1 MIVRRKAKYTYVA
14 QNKDLLDDIDDEE
27 ESYEI
32 NDDGFNDIN
41 NYLKIIGL
49 FPKKSFL
56 KTSND
61 KNEDSE
67 N

>member
-14 QNKDLLDDIDDEE
+14 QNKDLLDDMDDEE

-41 NYLKIIGL
+41 NYLKIIG
-49 FPKKSFL
+49 FSKKSFS
-56 KTSND
+56 KISND